1 MTPRKRAVFTLLSS
15 SPRRREIVS
24 AFNGRVEVA
33 ASRGTEPRPLDRES
47 PHDYVVRCAV
57 AKLGTGPFDSDA
69 TSLVSADTVVAL
81 DGEIL
86 GKPESDEH
94 ARSMLR
100 SLRNR
105 RHDVVTGVAVLG
117 PAAGRTVTGS
127 ESSAVLTRNY
137 SDEDIEEYIA
147 RREPFDKAGGYAV
160 QDGDFA
166 PVSNV
171 EGCYLN
177 VVGLPLCLLL
187 GLLREVGA
195 EAKLR
200 PLNEVP
206 YYDRC
211 IDCKLRIDLEAAP

>member
-1 MTPRKRAVFTLLSS
+1 MTQRNRVGFTLLSS

-24 AFNGRVEVA
+24 AFKGRVEVA
-33 ASRGTEPRPLDRES
+33 ASRGTEPRPLVGEA

-57 AKLGTGPFDSDA
+57 AKLGAGPLDSDA
-69 TSLVSADTVVAL
+69 SSLVSADTVVAL

-86 GKPESDEH
+86 GKPKSDDH
-94 ARSMLR
+94 ARWMLR

-105 RHDVVTGVAVLG
+105 RHEVVTGVAVCD
-117 PAAGRTVTGS
+117 AATGRIVMGTET
-127 ESSAVLTRNY
+127 SAVLTRDY
-137 SDEDIEEYIA
+137 SDKEIEKYIA
-147 RREPFDKAGGYAV
+147 SCEPMDKAGGYAV

-187 GLLREVGA
+187 RLFQRVEV

-206 YYDRC
+206 YYGRC
-211 IDCKLRIDLEAAP
+211 IDCRLGTDLEAAP

>member
-1 MTPRKRAVFTLLSS
+1 M
-15 SPRRREIVS
+15 
-24 AFNGRVEVA
+24 
-33 ASRGTEPRPLDRES
+33 
-47 PHDYVVRCAV
+47 
-57 AKLGTGPFDSDA
+57 
-69 TSLVSADTVVAL
+69 
-81 DGEIL
+81 
-86 GKPESDEH
+86 
-94 ARSMLR
+94 
-100 SLRNR
+100 
-105 RHDVVTGVAVLG
+105 VTGVAVLG
-117 PAAGRTVTGS
+117 PATGRTVTGS
-127 ESSAVLTRNY
+127 ESSGVLTRNY

-171 EGCYLN
+171 EDCYLN

-206 YYDRC
+206 YYGRC
-211 IDCKLRIDLEAAP
+211 TDCKL

>member
-1 MTPRKRAVFTLLSS
+1 MKQEHGARFTLLSS

-24 AFNGRVEVA
+24 AFTGRVDVA
-33 ASRGTEPRPLDRES
+33 GSRGTEPEPLEGEAPD
-47 PHDYVVRCAV
+47 DYVVRCAV
-57 AKLGTGPFDSDA
+57 AKLGSGPFDSDA
-69 TSLVSADTVVAL
+69 ACLVSADTVVAL

-86 GKPESDEH
+86 GKPKSDGH
-94 ARSMLR
+94 ARSMLKR
-100 SLRNR
+100 LRNR
-105 RHDVVTGVAVLG
+105 RHQVVTGVAVLNLTV
-117 PAAGRTVTGS
+117 GRVVTGA
-127 ESSAVLTRNY
+127 ESSSVLTRDY
-137 SDEDIEEYIA
+137 SDEEIEKYIA
-147 RREPFDKAGGYAV
+147 RREPLDKAGGYAV

-187 GLLREVGA
+187 GLLRSVGV
-195 EAKLR
+195 ETKLR

-211 IDCKLRIDLEAAP
+211 TECRLGTDPEAAP

>member
-1 MTPRKRAVFTLLSS
+1 MTQDERASLTLLSS

-24 AFNGRVEVA
+24 AFGGRVDVA
-33 ASRGTEPRPLDRES
+33 GSRGTEPEPLKGEAPD
-47 PHDYVVRCAV
+47 DYVVRCAV
-57 AKLGTGPFDSDA
+57 SKLGAGPFESE
-69 TSLVSADTVVAL
+69 SGCLVSADTVVAL

-86 GKPESDEH
+86 GKPESDVH

-100 SLRNR
+100 RLRNR
-105 RHDVVTGVAVLG
+105 RHEVVTGVAVLDT
-117 PAAGRTVTGS
+117 ATGRTITGA
-127 ESSAVLTRNY
+127 ESSSVLTRDY
-137 SDEDIEEYIA
+137 SDGEIEKYIA
-147 RREPFDKAGGYAV
+147 RHEPLDKAGGYAV

-177 VVGLPLCLLL
+177 VVGLPLCLLVR
-187 GLLREVGA
+187 LLRGVGV

-206 YYDRC
+206 YYGRC
-211 IDCKLRIDLEAAP
+211 TDCRLGTDLEAAP